1 MTTDADAP
9 LRRPVPVP
17 EPWSEAY
24 WAGARAGQLLI
35 TRCDACRRFVHPPQP
50 VCPSCL
56 HESLTAVPVNGRG
69 RVYGFSIMHL
79 SGVPGFDPP
88 FAVAVVELEE
98 QAGLLTVGNV
108 LNCAFEDIVV
118 GMPVEVTFEVVNDT
132 VTLPQ
137 WQPEQSR

>member
-17 EPWSEAY
+17 EPWSEEY

-35 TRCDACRRFVHPPQP
+35 TRCDACERYVHPPQP

-56 HESLTAVPVNGRG
+56 RESPTAVPVSGRG
-69 RVYGFSIMHL
+69 QIYGFSIMHL
-79 SGVPGFDPP
+79 PGVPGFEPP
-88 FAVAVVELEE
+88 FAVAVVELQE

-108 LNCAFEDIVV
+108 VNCAFEDIAV
-118 GMPVEVTFEVVNDT
+118 GMPVEVTFEVINDA

-137 WQPEQSR
+137 WQPVQSR